1 MDIKKREKIA
11 MGSYSV
17 ANVCLRGIKV
27 GSQIIALIY
36 VMGFGASL
44 IGDFQTKKI
53 RKINSKR

>member
-17 ANVCLRGIKV
+17 ANVCLRGIKI

-36 VMGFGASL
+36 VIGFGASL
-44 IGDFQTKKI
+44 IGLSLIHISEPT
-53 RKINSKR
+53 RRS